1 MSNIHNYPIES
12 LTFGDDDFYDIDF
25 FNGSGYETRKIKG
38 STIKA
43 GIAAASGSIYEQ
55 DGTFTGNR
63 ILNGGGFTWAN
74 VDVKAFF
81 MQIVP
86 DSGLNALGYDV
97 DSTNMNPAD
106 AYLLISDT
114 ATGQDIL
121 KITKDKQFVI
131 FDEYALPQVD
141 GTNSQ
146 ILKTDGAGVT
156 EFVSTQDLES
166 VNFGSTQWSK
176 TLPSPE
182 TLGGANEIANGF
194 TFFTN
199 ADKVIGGTTAYDEY
213 DIAFGISIILDVA
226 NTSGTANINIL
237 GVDYPMTFATD
248 NFTTVSN
255 WLAANEAT
263 LNGLNVRVFRLGSGT
278 DGRLRFCA
286 AEATLNGITFTNLTG
301 DIAATIQNEFTGSA
315 TASPDHVLVPYVGTA
330 YEGQRINHNFRVN
343 FGIVGGSNQFY
354 GLSLRRY
361 EDDSVIG
368 SELVVQRN
376 NDIEGTQVNFIS
388 YTAGASDP
396 FVLGG
401 FYFALRNNTGQDVQI
416 FSNIGILVQNYYQKL
431 TQF

>member
-401 FYFALRNNTGQDVQI
+401 FYFALRNDTGQDVQI

>member
-55 DGTFTGNR
+55 DGTFTGDR

-74 VDVKAFF
+74 LDVKAFF
-81 MQIVP
+81 MQLVP
-86 DSGLNALGYDV
+86 DAGLNALGYDV
-97 DSTNMNPAD
+97 DSTNMLPNN
-106 AYLLISDT
+106 AYVLISDT

-156 EFVSTQDLES
+156 EFVSTQNLES
-166 VNFGSTQWSK
+166 VNFGSTQWAR

-213 DIAFGISIILDVA
+213 SIAYGLSITLTGT
-226 NTSGTANINIL
+226 NGTANINL
-237 GVDYPMTFATD
+237 DGVDYLASFNSSLYQTAVDFVATHQ
-248 NFTTVSN
+248 
-255 WLAANEAT
+255 AA
-263 LNGLNVRVFRLGSGT
+263 LNSANIRVFALGSGT

-286 AEATLNGITFTNLTG
+286 NQLTLDAMTITSGPISVLSGI
-301 DIAATIQNEFTGSA
+301 IANEFTGTTNSA
-315 TASPDHVLVPYVGTA
+315 PDHVLIPYVGTA

-396 FVLGG
+396 FVEGG

>member
-74 VDVKAFF
+74 LDVKAFF
-81 MQIVP
+81 MQLVP
-86 DSGLNALGYDV
+86 DAALNALGYDI

-141 GTNSQ
+141 GTSGQ
-146 ILKTDGAGVT
+146 IIKTDGAGVT
-156 EFVSTQDLES
+156 EFASTQDLAS
-166 VNFGSTQWSK
+166 VNFGSTQW
-176 TLPSPE
+176 
-182 TLGGANEIANGF
+182 ANTIGVPVDLLNGQVANGC
-194 TFFTN
+194 TFFDN
-199 ADKVIGGTTAYDEY
+199 VLDKVAGGTTIYDEY
-213 DIAFGISIILDVA
+213 DITFGISIILDVA

-286 AEATLNGITFTNLTG
+286 SEAILNGITFTNLTG

-315 TASPDHVLVPYVGTA
+315 TASPDHILVPYVGTA
-330 YEGQRINHNFRVN
+330 YEGQRIHHNFRVN
-343 FGIVGGSNQFY
+343 FGIVTGSAQTY

-361 EDDSVIG
+361 ENDSIIG
-368 SELVVQRN
+368 SEIQVNRNQDVEGVQ
-376 NDIEGTQVNFIS
+376 QNFIS
-388 YTAGASDP
+388 YTGGATDP
-396 FVLGG
+396 FVEGG
-401 FYFALRNNTGQDVQI
+401 FYFALRNDSGSVAQI
-416 FSNIGILVQNYYQKL
+416 TSGIGILIQNYYQKL

>member
-55 DGTFTGNR
+55 DGTFTGDR

-74 VDVKAFF
+74 LDVKAFF
-81 MQIVP
+81 MQLVP
-86 DSGLNALGYDV
+86 DAGFNALGYDV
-97 DSTNMNPAD
+97 DSTNMLPNN

-114 ATGQDIL
+114 SNGQDIL

-131 FDEYALPQVD
+131 FDEYSLPQVD

-199 ADKVIGGTTAYDEY
+199 ADKVIKGTTAYDEY

-376 NDIEGTQVNFIS
+376 NDVEGTQVNFIS
-388 YTAGASDP
+388 YTSGASDP

-416 FSNIGILVQNYYQKL
+416 FNNIGILVQNYYQKL

>member
-376 NDIEGTQVNFIS
+376 NDVEGTQVNFIS

-401 FYFALRNNTGQDVQI
+401 FYFALRNDTGQDVQI

>member
-74 VDVKAFF
+74 LDVKAFF
-81 MQIVP
+81 MQLVP
-86 DSGLNALGYDV
+86 DAGLNALGYDV
-97 DSTNMNPAD
+97 DSTNMNPNN

-166 VNFGSTQWSK
+166 VNFGATQWAR

-199 ADKVIGGTTAYDEY
+199 ADKVAGGTTSYDEY
-213 DIAFGISIILDVA
+213 NIAFGISIILDVA
-226 NTSGTANINIL
+226 NTNGTANINIL
-237 GVDYPMTFATD
+237 GVDYPLIWDTD

-255 WLAANEAT
+255 WLTANQAT
-263 LNGLNVRVFRLGSGT
+263 LNALNVRVFKLGSGT

-286 AEATLNGITFTNLTG
+286 AEATLNGITFTNVTG

-361 EDDSVIG
+361 ENDSVIG

-376 NDIEGTQVNFIS
+376 NDVEGTQVNFIS
-388 YTAGASDP
+388 YTSGASDP

-401 FYFALRNNTGQDVQI
+401 FYFALRNDTGQDVQI
-416 FSNIGILVQNYYQKL
+416 FNNIGILVQNYYQKL

>member
-74 VDVKAFF
+74 LDVKAFF
-81 MQIVP
+81 MQLVP
-86 DSGLNALGYDV
+86 DAGLNALGYDV

-131 FDEYALPQVD
+131 FDEYSLPQVD

-156 EFVSTQDLES
+156 EFASTQDLES
-166 VNFGSTQWSK
+166 VNFGSTQWAK
-176 TLPSPE
+176 TIGIPVDLPDGQ
-182 TLGGANEIANGF
+182 TANGF
-194 TFFTN
+194 TFFDN
-199 ADKVIGGTTAYDEY
+199 ALDKVAGGTTAYDEY
-213 DIAFGISIILDVA
+213 NITFGISIILDVA

-248 NFTTVSN
+248 NFTTVTN

-301 DIAATIQNEFTGSA
+301 DIAAIIQNEFTGSA

-330 YEGQRINHNFRVN
+330 YEGQRIQHNFRVN
-343 FGIVGGSNQFY
+343 FGIVTGSAQTY

-361 EDDSVIG
+361 ENDSIIG
-368 SELVVQRN
+368 SEIQVNRNQDVEGVQ
-376 NDIEGTQVNFIS
+376 QNFIS
-388 YTAGASDP
+388 YTAGSTDP
-396 FVLGG
+396 FVEGG
-401 FYFALRNNTGQDVQI
+401 FYFALRNDSGSTAQI
-416 FSNIGILVQNYYQKL
+416 TSGIGILIQNYYQKL

>member
-74 VDVKAFF
+74 LDVKAFF
-81 MQIVP
+81 MQLVP
-86 DSGLNALGYDV
+86 DAALNALGYDI

-141 GTNSQ
+141 GTSGQ
-146 ILKTDGAGVT
+146 IIKTDGAGVT
-156 EFVSTQDLES
+156 EFASTQDLAS

-176 TLPSPE
+176 TIGIPVDL
-182 TLGGANEIANGF
+182 LNGQVANGF
-194 TFFTN
+194 TFFDN
-199 ADKVIGGTTAYDEY
+199 VLDKVAGGTTGYDEY
-213 DIAFGISIILDVA
+213 DITFGISIILDVA

-255 WLAANEAT
+255 WLGANEAT
-263 LNGLNVRVFRLGSGT
+263 LNALNVRVFRLGSGT

-286 AEATLNGITFTNLTG
+286 AEAILNGITFTNLTG

-330 YEGQRINHNFRVN
+330 YEGQRIQHNFRVN
-343 FGIVGGSNQFY
+343 FGIVTGSAQTY
-354 GLSLRRY
+354 GLSLKRY
-361 EDDSVIG
+361 EDDSIIG
-368 SELVVQRN
+368 SEIPVNRNQDVEGVQ
-376 NDIEGTQVNFIS
+376 QNFIS
-388 YTAGASDP
+388 YTAGATDP
-396 FVLGG
+396 FVEGG
-401 FYFALRNNTGQDVQI
+401 FYFALRNDSGATAQI
-416 FSNIGILVQNYYQKL
+416 TSGIGILIQNYYQKL